1 MRVAVTGATGYV
13 GAYTARALL
22 DAGHSLRLL
31 VHPDEPLDDA
41 LAAVGIR
48 AGEHEVVRG
57 DIRSTDVVAALVE
70 GADSLLHAAGIVGVD
85 DRREQLMWE
94 VNVDAT
100 AALLARAVAEG
111 LDPIVHVATYSALF
125 PSPDPVIGPDSP
137 TAVGRSAYGRT
148 KSTADRIARA
158 LQATGAPVVITYPAS
173 IVGPPAGTRAGIST
187 TGLVPIVRRRV
198 APSFPGGMA
207 MIDVCDVADLHTA
220 AMTPGLGPR
229 RFVCGGEMLAFDDI
243 VDVIEAAI
251 GRPIRRVRMAPGLF
265 RAMGRVSDAIGKVH
279 AVSAGFS
286 YEAAWLLT
294 AATPT
299 DDSAALALLGRPW
312 RPARDALAASVRGLS
327 PNGQAA
333 GGPSA
338 T

>member
-1 MRVAVTGATGYV
+1 MRVAVTGSTGYV
-13 GAYTARALL
+13 GAYTTRALL

-48 AGEHEVVRG
+48 ADEHEVVSG
-57 DIRSTDVVAALVE
+57 DICSAEVVAALLE
-70 GADSLLHAAGIVGVD
+70 GADSLVHAAGIVGVD
-85 DRREQLMWE
+85 DSREQLMWD

-100 AALLARAVAEG
+100 AAVLARAVAAG

-158 LQATGAPVVITYPAS
+158 LQMTGAPVVITYPAS

-187 TGLVPIVRRRV
+187 AGLEAIVKHRI
-198 APSFPGGMA
+198 APSFTGGMA
-207 MIDVCDVADLHTA
+207 MIDVRDVADLHAA

-229 RFVCGGEMLAFDDI
+229 RFVCGGEMLGFDTI
-243 VDVIEAAI
+243 VDVIESAI
-251 GRPIRRVRMAPGLF
+251 GRPIHRVRMAPGLF
-265 RAMGRVSDAIGKVH
+265 RAMGRVSDAIAKVH

-312 RPARDALAASVRGLS
+312 QSAREALAASVRGIS
-327 PNGQAA
+327 PDAQAA